1 MYDVSVP
8 DSFIMLCESYT
19 SVSRLI
25 NTEPSELLRLWLI
38 EPITSESVWGKT
50 TDKEGT
56 TCEDRQCSGIFVAN
70 SISFRLF
77 SPYHY
82 HSCEC
87 QGSSNIIHLS
97 LMASLRSKKV
107 RINPSFLCVKATKM
121 TPGSIFPT
129 FSEEIKDICYGRDPV
144 AI

>member
-25 NTEPSELLRLWLI
+25 NTEPFELLCLRLI
-38 EPITSESVWGKT
+38 ETVRGKT
-50 TDKEGT
+50 TEKEGT
-56 TCEDRQCSGIFVAN
+56 TCEGRQCSDIFVAN

-77 SPYHY
+77 SPCHY